1 MIEKNAPMRLWQS
14 VQPVLWSLM
23 LFLILFYAGDYLVL
37 RYRISNHGDALG
49 SVLVKRTLA
58 VRLKSNKI
66 EYTALDPVN
75 RVCANS
81 IFPQLGYS
89 PCWYLRRH
97 PRETVND

>member
-1 MIEKNAPMRLWQS
+1 MRLWRS
-14 VQPVLWSLM
+14 VQRVLLALL
-23 LFLILFYAGDYLVL
+23 LFVILFYGGDYLVL
-37 RYRISNHGDALG
+37 RYRASNHGNALG

-75 RVCANS
+75 RVCTNS

-89 PCWYLRRH
+89 PCWYVRRH
-97 PRETVND
+97 PREQIDD